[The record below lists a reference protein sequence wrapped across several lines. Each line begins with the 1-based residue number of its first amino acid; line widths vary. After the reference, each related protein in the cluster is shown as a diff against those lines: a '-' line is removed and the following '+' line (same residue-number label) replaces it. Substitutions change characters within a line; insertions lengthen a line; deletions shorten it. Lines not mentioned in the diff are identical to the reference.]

1 MFSLTI
7 VFGPSSTVWTLMFK
21 TEESSQNCITII
33 GSDNATSMT
42 VLADDFGQKCTLRT
56 SEIHG
61 WMIENLEQ
69 SKLAR
74 IEMELHAVRTKLK
87 ANEIADADP
96 MIRQARARQ
105 QGGGMPMLQP
115 MGAIPGLQ
123 NGRFPS

>member
-1 MFSLTI
+1 
-7 VFGPSSTVWTLMFK
+7 MFK
-21 TEESSQNCITII
+21 TEESAR
-33 GSDNATSMT
+33 NALAAANTDSST
-42 VLADDFGQKCTLRT
+42 VTWLDDFGQEATIDRNQ
-56 SEIHG
+56 IHG
-61 WMIENLEQ
+61 SMLEELDK